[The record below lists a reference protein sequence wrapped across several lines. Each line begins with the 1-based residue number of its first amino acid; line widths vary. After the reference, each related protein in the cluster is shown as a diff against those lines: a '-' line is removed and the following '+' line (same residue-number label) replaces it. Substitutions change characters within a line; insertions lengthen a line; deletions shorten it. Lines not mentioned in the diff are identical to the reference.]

1 MPAAALPL
9 VAGFDADLDFGFA
22 AAASSFLSASGFVSS
37 AGFGL
42 AASFFRADFGFAS
55 GFLAAGFAS
64 CTGTGLARG
73 SPCASAVEL
82 PKITAKIAAE
92 TRIRTSTP
100 GAAP

>member
-9 VAGFDADLDFGFA
+9 VADLDFGFA
-22 AAASSFLSASGFVSS
+22 AAASSFLSASGLVAS

-42 AASFFRADFGFAS
+42 AASFFRADFGFGSGFAVLAARVAS
-55 GFLAAGFAS
+55 G
-64 CTGTGLARG
+64 TGTGLARG